1 MVLVK
6 VIGDIRC
13 VCEIRKMWLNHS
25 LLVDCVSQRFGYV
38 WFDDEL
44 VSGWASPHKNRCDPI
59 QLSTKS
65 MWDASERRIVQGILS
80 KGGPD
85 VHSYYLLWSKELLP
99 NGSLRPRQY
108 KQESSESLPY
118 YLFKSNSTH
127 SQKLSLMSVSKK
139 KQFSFVSTNPAPHW
153 FACHP
158 ESSLLNPHPCIVS
171 SASFGH
177 STAPSRKREDI
188 ILLLNKVLGDEARC
202 SFFLNTVRGN
212 DGSMFPV
219 KSTPSRFKCLL
230 SQWYIWREKGEYS

>member
-1 MVLVK
+1 MIQGVVTKWSFETSSIQTGIVGITSVLPFQKQFHPLTEAFTDV
-6 VIGDIRC
+6 
-13 VCEIRKMWLNHS
+13 
-25 LLVDCVSQRFGYV
+25 RF
-38 WFDDEL
+38 
-44 VSGWASPHKNRCDPI
+44 
-59 QLSTKS
+59 Q
-65 MWDASERRIVQGILS
+65 
-80 KGGPD
+80 
-85 VHSYYLLWSKELLP
+85 
-99 NGSLRPRQY
+99 
-108 KQESSESLPY
+108 
-118 YLFKSNSTH
+118 
-127 SQKLSLMSVSKK
+127 K

-230 SQWYIWREKGEYS
+230 SQCTSEGKRVSTRSKNWLNGEIQYIIG